1 MGNNEV
7 MKLGD
12 IDRPAWW
19 YFAGLDGAL
28 LALGLLACIP
38 SWAAQVRDSLWL
50 PSQGLLIGLFIAA
63 LLVHLGEALFAYS
76 RAKAAEL
83 PAFAWALQTFVV
95 GFPSLR
101 KLLAQEA

>member
-1 MGNNEV
+1 MGNNEA
-7 MKLGD
+7 MKLDD

-19 YFAGLDGAL
+19 CFAALDGPL
-28 LALGLLACIP
+28 LLLGLLACIP
-38 SWAAQVRDSLWL
+38 SWAAQLRDSLWL
-50 PSQGLLIGLFIAA
+50 PSQGLLLGLFIAA

-101 KLLAQEA
+101 KLLAHQA